1 MALTGNIE
9 VFPLPE
15 VLRLLARSGKNGCLR
30 VDAPGVDGR
39 IYLHEGAV
47 SLATVAS
54 DLDLA
59 DQITSSG
66 VVDRGRVESR
76 DTVDLAEAIAEGRST
91 DDLTDLI
98 REHVVE
104 SLYRIRRPGNG
115 TFEFLVDAESRFR
128 TGQSFDAEQI
138 VVEADRRAADWA
150 DIEQTISDM
159 HLPVRMVRELRE
171 PEVSV
176 NAPTWRVL
184 ASLEGGSSVADIARL
199 LGTTEFRA
207 AREVA
212 SLIRSSLIEP
222 VGRATQP
229 EAPTE
234 TPPAAGTWFSPPASA
249 PEPAVESVIDDS
261 SDESQPGEY
270 DTGEYDT
277 GEYGTDESTPSPWA
291 TAPAEPQPSPE
302 WTDPWSQPQDSGA
315 EPTTAPEETP
325 TESPQSRGG
334 WWAEAMG
341 AADELSDV
349 DTDEFLESVFSET
362 DGRAAEPE
370 EESGFSMG
378 LLRRR
383 RMGPVARDVTESD

>member
-30 VDAPGVDGR
+30 IDAAGVDGR
-39 IYLHEGAV
+39 IYLHEGAL
-47 SLATVAS
+47 SLATVAT
-54 DLDLA
+54 DLELA
-59 DQITSSG
+59 DQLTSSG
-66 VVDRGRVESR
+66 VVVRSRVESH
-76 DTVDLAEAIAEGRST
+76 DTIDLQDAIAPGRTS
-91 DDLTDLI
+91 DELTDLI

-138 VVEADRRAADWA
+138 VVEADRRAADWS
-150 DIEQTISDM
+150 DIEQTIADM

-184 ASLEGGSSVADIARL
+184 ASLEGGSSIADIARL

-222 VGRATQP
+222 IGHTTQP
-229 EAPTE
+229 Q
-234 TPPAAGTWFSPPASA
+234 TPAEEEPSAGSWFSAPSDAPAYPA
-249 PEPAVESVIDDS
+249 EAVEVAERESEP
-261 SDESQPGEY
+261 DEEGVGS
-270 DTGEYDT
+270 
-277 GEYGTDESTPSPWA
+277 PSPWA
-291 TAPAEPQPSPE
+291 TAPAESQPSQE
-302 WTDPWSQPQDSGA
+302 WTDPWSRPSEAEQETPPPAEETSA
-315 EPTTAPEETP
+315 EPA
-325 TESPQSRGG
+325 QGRGG
-334 WWAEAMG
+334 WWAEAME
-341 AADELSDV
+341 ATDEIADV
-349 DTDEFLESVFSET
+349 DTDEFLESVFSQAEGGSQET
-362 DGRAAEPE
+362 E

-383 RMGPVARDVTESD
+383 RMGPVARDVTETD

>member
-30 VDAPGVDGR
+30 VDAAGVDGR
-39 IYLHEGAV
+39 IYLREGAV

-54 DLDLA
+54 DLQLA
-59 DQITSSG
+59 EQLASSG
-66 VVDRGRVESR
+66 VVERVPVESH
-76 DTVDLAEAIAEGRST
+76 DTVDLPDVIAPGRT
-91 DDLTDLI
+91 PDELTDLI

-128 TGQSFDAEQI
+128 SGQAFDAEQI
-138 VVEADRRAADWA
+138 VSEADRRAADWA

-171 PEVSV
+171 SEVSV

-184 ASLEGGSSVADIARL
+184 ASLEGGSSVADISRL

-222 VGRATQP
+222 VHVAPPPQSPPETQP
-229 EAPTE
+229 S
-234 TPPAAGTWFSPPASA
+234 AGSWFSPPVEAAGPTVEA
-249 PEPAVESVIDDS
+249 PPTDLEAADDADS
-261 SDESQPGEY
+261 S
-270 DTGEYDT
+270 
-277 GEYGTDESTPSPWA
+277 PSPWA
-291 TAPAEPQPSPE
+291 TAQDEPQPSQE
-302 WTDPWSQPQDSGA
+302 WTDPWSQPSEAEQ
-315 EPTTAPEETP
+315 EPTAPTDEPASQPE
-325 TESPQSRGG
+325 QNRGG

-341 AADELSDV
+341 AADQMGDV
-349 DTDEFLESVFSET
+349 DTDEFLESVFSEAEGRS
-362 DGRAAEPE
+362 DGTE

-383 RMGPVARDVTESD
+383 RMGPIARDLSESD